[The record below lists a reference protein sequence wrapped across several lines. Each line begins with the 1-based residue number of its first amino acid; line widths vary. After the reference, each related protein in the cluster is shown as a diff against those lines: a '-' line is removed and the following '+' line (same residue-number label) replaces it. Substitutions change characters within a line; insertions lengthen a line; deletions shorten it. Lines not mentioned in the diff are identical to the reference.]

1 MRAYGRDRGRG
12 IAPPSAAERLKLH
25 CVRAAKSSRCI
36 LRAMARDDWRLRID
50 LGADGAGGLLGRL
63 GLSDAHE
70 LAKDLEKH
78 RIEASDDEGTVF
90 VYADSSLALER
101 ARAVIEREIAE
112 LELAP
117 LEIVS
122 GHWLHDE
129 ERWEE

>member
-1 MRAYGRDRGRG
+1 MG
-12 IAPPSAAERLKLH
+12 
-25 CVRAAKSSRCI
+25 
-36 LRAMARDDWRLRID
+36 RDDWRLRIE
-50 LGADGAGGLLGRL
+50 LGEHGAGGLLGRL

-90 VYADSSLALER
+90 VYAGSSLELER
-101 ARAVIEREIAE
+101 ARGVIEREVAE
-112 LELAP
+112 LELKP